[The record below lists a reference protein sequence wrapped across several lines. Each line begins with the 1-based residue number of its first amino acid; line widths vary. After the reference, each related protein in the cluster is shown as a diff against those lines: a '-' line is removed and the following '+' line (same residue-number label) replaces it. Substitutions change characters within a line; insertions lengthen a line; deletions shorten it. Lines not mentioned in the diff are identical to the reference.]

1 MLESMSGVF
10 RRTAL
15 NSFLTQ
21 FHPDYLV
28 ADILMPGMN
37 GVQLAIA
44 LRKLSAELRIRLFS
58 GHASSVD
65 LVTDARREGHE
76 FAVIPKPIHPEK
88 LLQLLRE
95 KR

>member
-1 MLESMSGVF
+1 MGGEE
-10 RRTAL
+10 AL
-15 NSFLTQ
+15 QVAGQ
-21 FHPDYLV
+21 FHPDYLL

-44 LRKLSAELRIRLFS
+44 LQKLNSELRILLFS
-58 GHASSVD
+58 GHASSAD
-65 LVTDARREGHE
+65 LVSDARREGHE